1 MLGFPTGRGSNSAMS
16 RSEVLVRGNADGVC
30 ATIHST
36 MLTTSLRTLATLV
49 ALGFSAAAS
58 PNFSGHWKLN
68 TEKSKLDEPYQ
79 EERTIDHKDP
89 ELTVS
94 LKATA
99 DGEAEESTAKYRTD
113 GKETRNLIDGDPLFT
128 TAHWDGDALVFDSQ
142 LVSDT
147 ETVEQHDRWTLSR
160 DGKLLTVARK
170 QKVGSDQREL
180 VLVFDLL

>member
-1 MLGFPTGRGSNSAMS
+1 MYNRALSTG
-16 RSEVLVRGNADGVC
+16 
-30 ATIHST
+30 
-36 MLTTSLRTLATLV
+36 LRTLTTLA
-49 ALGFSAAAS
+49 ALAFSASAS

-68 TEKSKLDEPYQ
+68 PEKSKLDEPYQ

-89 ELTVS
+89 ELTVT

-99 DGEAEESTAKYRTD
+99 DGEDEQSTAKYRTD
-113 GKETRNLIDGDPLFT
+113 RKETRNMIDGDPLFT

-147 ETVEQHDRWTLSR
+147 DTAELHDRWTLSA

-170 QKVGSDQREL
+170 QKVGSDEREL